1 MHPFLFLLVFFAS
14 QPTELFAQPDRSII
28 IVRDERG
35 RRMRGAYA
43 DTFAAQEWLGTTRR
57 PAWTVELHFT
67 VSAEYPYSAHEI
79 GTHQSWPLTPDTVRI
94 GGRRHLRFRVI
105 DCRCKRKYL
114 LVRRGTEMMRVELPN
129 SRAGSAMPER
139 ASTEGTTPTVLV
151 FRPGSHAP

>member
-1 MHPFLFLLVFFAS
+1 MHPFLFLLVFFS
-14 QPTELFAQPDRSII
+14 FLPSELFAQPDRSII

-43 DTFAAQEWLGTTRR
+43 DTFSAQQWLGTTHR

-105 DCRCKRKYL
+105 DCWCERKYL
-114 LVRRGTEMMRVELPN
+114 LVRRGKEMMRVDLDGNAASPSVET
-129 SRAGSAMPER
+129 GSER
-139 ASTEGTTPTVLV
+139 PDPIV
-151 FRPGSHAP
+151 FQPGLETR